1 MTVYS
6 TSAAPRGLMRKIGRA
21 LMLPIAVLPAAGLLL
36 GIGRI
41 FTNTTVIGSYD
52 FLAAI
57 APGSVGYAIFT
68 VMAGVGSAIFEN
80 LPLLF
85 AIGVAQ
91 GLADEE
97 KGTAALSAAVAFFV
111 MHSVIG
117 VLLQVSGSIA
127 DGSLPDGSI
136 AEVFGLKTLDMGIF
150 GGIIVGLGVARLH
163 NNHSAGVSGVRSFFG
178 GLRSVPVISAGVYVA
193 IGILAFFVWPLA
205 AEAAYS
211 LASLTV
217 KADNGGVMLYGF
229 LNRLLMPFG
238 LERVFTQPFR
248 QTSTGGIALI
258 DGVKYHGLENIFTA
272 ELTSPSITAISPTT
286 TRFMSG
292 LYPFVMFG
300 LPGGAL
306 ALYCSADKRKKAAGG
321 FLFFASLA
329 AIIAGVTE
337 PLEYTF
343 LFFAPVLYLV
353 HCIFAGASHLIT
365 FILRTGVGTT
375 FSGGLLDLLF
385 CGILQGNGRTRW
397 VMIPV
402 VGAFYFL
409 IYFFFFSWIIRRY
422 ESINSKA
429 VDLPK
434 VKETATPPVSE

>member
-1 MTVYS
+1 MK
-6 TSAAPRGLMRKIGRA
+6 RIGRA

-41 FTNTTVIGSYD
+41 LTNTVIIGSYD

-57 APGSVGYAIFT
+57 APGSAWHAVFT
-68 VMAGVGSAIFEN
+68 VMEGVGAAIFEN

-85 AIGVAQ
+85 AVGVAQ

-97 KGTAALSAAVAFFV
+97 KGTAALSAAVAFLA

-117 VLLQVSGSIA
+117 ALLQVSGRLA
-127 DGSLPDGSI
+127 DGSLPDGAV
-136 AEVFGLKTLDMGIF
+136 AEVFGLRTLDMGIF

-163 NNHSAGVSGVRSFFG
+163 NNYSAGSGTRSFFG
-178 GLRSVPVISAGVYVA
+178 GLRSVPVISAGIYTA
-193 IGILAFFVWPLA
+193 IGVLAFFVWSLA

-211 LASLTV
+211 LASWVV
-217 KADNGGVMLYGF
+217 KADNGGVALYGF
-229 LNRLLMPFG
+229 LERLLMPFG

-248 QTSTGGIALI
+248 ETSTGGIALI
-258 DGVKYHGLENIFTA
+258 DGVKYHGLENIFSA
-272 ELTSPSITAISPTT
+272 EFTSPSINKISPST

-292 LYPFVMFG
+292 LYPFVLFG

-353 HCIFAGASHLIT
+353 HCIFAGASYLIT

-375 FSGGLLDLLF
+375 FSGGFLDLLF
-385 CGILQGNGRTRW
+385 CGILQGSDRTRW

-422 ESINSKA
+422 ESITSKA
-429 VDLPK
+429 AGVPK
-434 VKETATPPVSE
+434 ARETASPPMSE